1 MASEIPGFNVSWHL
15 ILNFVGIVLTIFAVF
30 YLTGKECIQNTDCG
44 PNAYCGVDDKCHDFT
59 VEKQQ
64 SETVV
69 EEQNSLVLLS
79 IVVSILLII
88 GSIIYA
94 RK

>member
-1 MASEIPGFNVSWHL
+1 MADGIPG
-15 ILNFVGIVLTIFAVF
+15 LTIGWGSILDFIGIILTVYAIF
-30 YLTGKECIQNTDCG
+30 YLTGKECIRNTDCG
-44 PNAYCGVDDKCHDFT
+44 LNAYCGVDDECHNFP

-79 IVVSILLII
+79 VVVSILLIV